1 MTDPLMPGRALRIL
15 AALGCV
21 VMIAMLVYAMNYGYA
36 WQQTRAIASI
46 HWGQV
51 VFVDLYLGFA
61 LFSAW
66 IVWRQGVGAAAVAWI
81 VALLLLGNLLACIYV
96 LWALRKAGGDG
107 HRFWHG
113 HRAAQPA
120 SPSG

>member
-15 AALGCV
+15 ATVGCV
-21 VMIAMLVYAMNYGYA
+21 AMIAMLAYAMNYGYA
-36 WQQTRAIASI
+36 WQQIRAIGSI

-61 LFSAW
+61 LFGAW
-66 IVWRQGVGAAAVAWI
+66 IVWRHGIGTVAIAWI

-96 LWALRKAGGDG
+96 LWALRDAGGDG

-113 HRAAQPA
+113 RSATR
-120 SPSG
+120 PSARGT